1 MPSNKTVFQDAI
13 KKGHNA
19 AWDRQWAK
27 AIAEYKRASVEFP
40 EDVTV
45 HLSLAHAL
53 EESGQVENA
62 LHECRIAAKLQ
73 PHDPLPLMRVAK
85 LQERLQHHSE
95 AAGTYLAIAELYVS
109 QKAMGKAVEV
119 WQKAAALEPDRTDVH
134 QRLAEVY
141 EQGAHHSLAAKEF
154 LALARIYHKR
164 GDLPKAIGAVQQ
176 ALKLDSQNSAAQ
188 QLNDQLTRGEQLPS
202 QETMA
207 SPVDQAQKAALSRL
221 AETLL
226 EERPSGAK
234 PDAAEGLRGGETP
247 ALSQAET
254 DALIARA
261 VDAQSQH
268 RVAEAVEAYR
278 KLLDAGVQ
286 RPEVKF
292 NLGLL
297 YFETM
302 RYDDAITW
310 LRETIADPNYAL
322 ASHFALGQCYR
333 ARGDVDAAVEH
344 FLQVTKIVDLGSVRR
359 EQADEL
365 ISVYEGLAESYVAK
379 GDREQAE
386 SFSRALEEFL
396 TSKGWEDKV
405 REVRHHL
412 EALHDDGG
420 QVSLAEVIKIPES
433 DKVLESLALS
443 QEYLRR
449 GKFQAAGEECFR
461 AIELAPTYLPA
472 HVRLAEVLTKAGQL
486 EDARVKYQTL
496 AELTAARG
504 DLHHAESFYRNLLK
518 ISPNDVGER
527 SKLIDVLS
535 RQGRVDAALEEYLEL
550 GAGYARAEQWD
561 KAAEKFAEGLRL
573 AARSGITGALAM
585 NLRHQLAQARTRQG
599 DLKNALLVYQELRQQ
614 SPEDERAHLYVI
626 DLEFRLSLTTAALRD
641 LEELIARY
649 RTRNE
654 PQKAVAVLEDLAQSH
669 PTQVAP
675 RAWLAQIYINIGEK
689 DKAISALD
697 ALGEL
702 QLSMGQKQ
710 AAAATVRQIIA
721 MHPLRVE
728 EYKQLLQQ
736 IVG

>member
-1 MPSNKTVFQDAI
+1 MPGNKSVFQDAI
-13 KKGHNA
+13 KKGHNW

-27 AIAEYKRASVEFP
+27 AVAEYRRASVEFP
-40 EDVTV
+40 EDATV
-45 HLSLAHAL
+45 HLSLAHAQ
-53 EESGQVENA
+53 EESGQLENA

-73 PHDPLPLMRVAK
+73 PHDPVPMLRVAK

-95 AAGTYLAIAELYVS
+95 AAGTYLAIAEIYVS

-154 LALARIYHKR
+154 LTIARIYQKR
-164 GDLPKAIGAVQQ
+164 GDRAKALSAVQQ
-176 ALKLDSQNSAAQ
+176 ASKLDPQNSIARTLQ
-188 QLNDQLTRGEQLPS
+188 DELSRGEQPS
-202 QETMA
+202 GQDAMP
-207 SPVDQAQKAALSRL
+207 SPVDAAQKAALSRL

-226 EERPSGAK
+226 EERPSWAKQEHSEGA
-234 PDAAEGLRGGETP
+234 RGEERLT
-247 ALSQAET
+247 LSQMEI

-268 RVAEAVEAYR
+268 RVADAVEAYR
-278 KLLDAGVQ
+278 KLLAAGVR

-302 RYDDAITW
+302 RYDDAIKW
-310 LRETIADPNYAL
+310 LGETVNDPNYAL

-333 ARGDVDAAVEH
+333 ALGDVDAALEH
-344 FLQVTKIVDLGSVRR
+344 FLQVTKIVDLSSVRR

-365 ISVYEGLAESYVAK
+365 ISVYEGLAETYAAK

-386 SFSRALEEFL
+386 SFSRSLQEFL

-412 EALHDDGG
+412 EVLNQEGG
-420 QVSLAEVIKIPES
+420 QVSLAEVIKIPDS

-449 GKFQAAGEECFR
+449 GKYQAASEECYR

-472 HVRLAEVLTKAGQL
+472 HVRLAEVLTKSGQL
-486 EDARVKYQTL
+486 DEARSKYQIL
-496 AELTAARG
+496 AELAQARG
-504 DLHHAESFYRNLLK
+504 DVSRAESFYRHFLK
-518 ISPNDVGER
+518 ISPDDVGER
-527 SKLIDVLS
+527 SKLIDILS
-535 RQGRVDAALEEYLEL
+535 QQGRADEALEEYLEL
-550 GAGYARAEQWD
+550 GDGYARSEHWD
-561 KAAEKFAEGLRL
+561 KAAEKFAEGVSL
-573 AARSGITGALAM
+573 AARSGTSSQVAM
-585 NLRHQLAQARTRQG
+585 NLRHKLAQARARQG
-599 DLKNALLVYQELRQQ
+599 DLKNALLAYQEIRQH
-614 SPEDERAHLYVI
+614 SPDDERAHLYAI
-626 DLEFRLSLTTAALRD
+626 DLEFRLGQTPAALHD
-641 LEELIARY
+641 LEDLIARY

-654 PQKAVAVLEDLAQSH
+654 PQKAIAVLEGLAQSH
-669 PTQVAP
+669 PTEAAP
-675 RAWLAQIYINIGEK
+675 RAWLAQICINIGDK
-689 DKAISALD
+689 DKAIAALD
-697 ALGEL
+697 SLGEL
-702 QLSMGQKQ
+702 QMSLGQKQ
-710 AAAATVRQIIA
+710 AAAATVRQIIT
-721 MHPLRVE
+721 MNPPRVE